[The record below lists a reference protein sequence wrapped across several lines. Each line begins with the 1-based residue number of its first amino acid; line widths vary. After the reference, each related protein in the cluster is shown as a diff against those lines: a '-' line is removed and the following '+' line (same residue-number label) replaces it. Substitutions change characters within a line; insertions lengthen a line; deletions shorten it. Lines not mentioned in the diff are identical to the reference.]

1 MNGWMSDRNVRE
13 QLCGE
18 GEVNKKQNHSLEF
31 AVNSAVADES
41 MNCIIIII
49 VVVSGV
55 PNSNKI
61 NLR

>member
-41 MNCIIIII
+41 MN
-49 VVVSGV
+49 
-55 PNSNKI
+55 
-61 NLR
+61 L